1 VRSKKKSENI
11 RSLEG
16 NRPAEGK
23 RPDPVAPLHG
33 IYRDREAGC
42 TCKRPDQVAPLP
54 SENVDSVPEFA
65 PEVLTGGHGGPIPA
79 LIVRLVR
86 SLFTRDSK

>member
-1 VRSKKKSENI
+1 VRSEKKSENI

-23 RPDPVAPLHG
+23 RPD
-33 IYRDREAGC
+33 
-42 TCKRPDQVAPLP
+42 QVAPLP
-54 SENVDSVPEFA
+54 SENVDSIPEYA

-86 SLFTRDSK
+86 SLFTRDSNQKS